1 MANQKYEQRIKQLI
15 SKQRL
20 LLAENEELRRQATY
34 MQTVAAQMI
43 PLLSKPIVAHILEV
57 AKESSQPTKGA
68 THVSSQEQYG
78 HHQNKPRPAKG
89 TGSAGRQGTFCRYA
103 QSGAGPQPYQQ
114 QVHGHC

>member
-43 PLLSKPIVAHILEV
+43 PLISKSVVAAILEA
-57 AKESSQPTKGA
+57 AKESSQPTKGEKIRNA
-68 THVSSQEQYG
+68 
-78 HHQNKPRPAKG
+78 RA
-89 TGSAGRQGTFCRYA
+89 R
-103 QSGAGPQPYQQ
+103 
-114 QVHGHC
+114 